1 MQVFSDS
8 CISCRYPFVIV
19 VDKKQSASAD
29 ALCYLKLYYGRVYFF
44 SQSFSQVAF
53 FSQAALGQT
62 FWQESAFSQVV
73 QSILQ
78 ESAISQVAL
87 QHESVATHSVVALSH
102 VASLHFLLQHELM
115 VRAATATITNNTFFI
130 FFLLFNCLTIFDYGY
145 KSTIFF

>member
-62 FWQESAFSQVV
+62 FWQESAFSHVV
-73 QSILQ
+73 QSILQESAISQVALQQ

-115 VRAATATITNNTFFI
+115 VSAATATITNNTFFI
-130 FFLLFNCLTIFDYGY
+130 FFCCLIV
-145 KSTIFF
+145 